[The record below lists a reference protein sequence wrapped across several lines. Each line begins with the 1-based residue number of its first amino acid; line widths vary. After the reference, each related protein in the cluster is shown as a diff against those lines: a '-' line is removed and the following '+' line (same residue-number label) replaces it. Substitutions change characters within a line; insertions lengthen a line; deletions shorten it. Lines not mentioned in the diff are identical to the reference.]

1 MGIYVRT
8 LPECSLWRLDILIL
22 VTLGTNDKSFVR
34 LIKKIEEL
42 KIKGVITEDTV
53 VQAGFTK
60 YESEHMKI
68 FDLIPMDEFNKLLK
82 DCNLLIT
89 HGGVGT
95 ITAGLNNGKK
105 VIAVP
110 RLEKYKEHVNNHQ
123 LQIIEN
129 FADSGFILACYEV
142 DDLEE
147 VMQKL
152 NGFNPK
158 QYTSNTENM
167 INLIEK
173 HIEQLV
179 K

>member
-1 MGIYVRT
+1 M
-8 LPECSLWRLDILIL
+8 IL

-34 LIKKIEEL
+34 LIQKIEEL
-42 KIKGVITEDTV
+42 KIQGIISEDIV

-60 YESEHMKI
+60 YESDYMQI
-68 FDLIPMDEFNKLLK
+68 FDLIPMDEFNELLK
-82 DCNLLIT
+82 NCNLLIT

-110 RLEKYKEHVNNHQ
+110 RLEKYKEHVNDHQ

-129 FADSGFILACYEV
+129 FAESGYILAAYEV
-142 DDLEE
+142 DDLRDTLS
-147 VMQKL
+147 KL
-152 NGFNPK
+152 PEFEPK
-158 QYTSNTENM
+158 HYASNTENM
-167 INLIEK
+167 INLVK
-173 HIEQLV
+173 THIEQLV